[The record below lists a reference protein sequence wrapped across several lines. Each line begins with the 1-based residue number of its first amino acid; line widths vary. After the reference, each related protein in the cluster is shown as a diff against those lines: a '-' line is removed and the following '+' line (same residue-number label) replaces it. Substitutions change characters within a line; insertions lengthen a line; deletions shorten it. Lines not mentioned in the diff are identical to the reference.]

1 MSGEQQAIS
10 GVRIQAG
17 LTESVRATRFRWVIC
32 ALLFFVCTVNYMDR
46 QVLGLLKPDLSRTF
60 GWTEDEYARMAI
72 FFQFAYAIGQLSF
85 GSFMNWIGT
94 KAAYAVS
101 VLFWS
106 LSAMSHALCRT
117 VGGFSGARFALGL
130 GESGNFPAA
139 IRVVAEW
146 FPPKERSVATGIFN
160 TGSNVGAIVAPL
172 LVPLIVAVL
181 GGWQAA
187 FISLGCADLVWLGFW
202 LKYYDAPDKSKRV
215 NAAELSRIHEGV
227 APTAGEKLPWLK
239 MMRYRE
245 AWAYFSSCILGPVW
259 WFYGFWLPDFF
270 NKQFH
275 LNLRQFGL
283 PLAFVALSAAMGS
296 IGGGSLSAHFLKRG
310 WTLNRARKTATF
322 ICALCTLPVIA
333 APYVGSPW
341 LAAAFFGLA
350 GAAHQGWSAT
360 MYSVV
365 GDIFPKRAVASVVGF
380 GGMLA
385 SLLSMGFFW
394 LVGHV
399 LQGEGTYKMI
409 MLFCGS
415 AYLVA
420 WLLFHLG
427 VPQIKPARVE

>member
-1 MSGEQQAIS
+1 MI
-10 GVRIQAG
+10 
-17 LTESVRATRFRWVIC
+17 TMTKYRWVIC
-32 ALLFFVCTVNYMDR
+32 ALLFFACTVNYMDR

-60 GWTEDEYARMAI
+60 GWSETDYAHMAI
-72 FFQFAYAIGQLSF
+72 LFQLTYALGQIGF
-85 GSFMNWIGT
+85 GSFMNWIGV
-94 KAAYAVS
+94 KGAYAIS

-117 VGGFSGARFALGL
+117 VGTFCGARLALGL

-139 IRVVAEW
+139 VRVVTEW

-160 TGSNVGAIVAPL
+160 SGSNMGAIIAPL
-172 LVPLIVAVL
+172 LVPLIVGVF

-187 FISLGCADLVWLGFW
+187 FITLGCVDLVWLVFW
-202 LKYYDAPDKSKRV
+202 LKFYDAPEKSKCISTE
-215 NAAELSRIHEGV
+215 ELAHIHEGV
-227 APTAGEKLPWLK
+227 TQTAEKKLPWLK
-239 MMRYRE
+239 LMRYRE
-245 AWAYFSSCILGPVW
+245 AWAFFATAFLGPVW

-275 LNLRQFGL
+275 LDLKNFGL
-283 PLAFVALSAAMGS
+283 PLAFVATAAVLGS
-296 IGGGSLSAHFLKRG
+296 IGGGGLSAWFLKRG
-310 WTLNRARKTATF
+310 WSVNRARKTATF

-333 APYVGSPW
+333 APYVSSPW

-360 MYSVV
+360 MYSAM

-385 SLLSMGFFW
+385 SFLSMGFFL

-399 LQGEGTYKMI
+399 LQGEGTYKTI
-409 MLFCGS
+409 MLICGS
-415 AYLVA
+415 AYLAA
-420 WLLFHLG
+420 WLIFHLG
-427 VPQIKPARVE
+427 VPCIKPIEVK